1 MESVV
6 NDYISRE
13 IVQDR
18 ALLPLSNETSLMEA
32 GILDSLGLLRL
43 VVFLDEQFKITVDE
57 VDVVPENFDS
67 VNAICAYL
75 RARDAAC
82 RNAAGH
88 NRRLQAQDPCLL
100 QRSDHAG
107 AASLRRPV
115 VGRSHRPAAD
125 DRGQSRSAGGQGDRM
140 EFSLSAEQRELKEAA
155 IEFARRELDQDLAKR
170 DEEGEFSLEAWR
182 ACAKFG
188 IQGLPVPA
196 ELGGGGADILTT
208 VLVMEA
214 LGYGCHD
221 NGLIFSLNAQMW
233 SLELPLVKFG
243 TPAQQQAYLPGLM
256 SGDLI
261 GVHAMTE
268 PESGS
273 DAFAMRTR
281 AERAGDDY
289 LLNGTKLYI
298 TNAPVAD
305 VVLVFAADPGKPKMA
320 GISAFL
326 VDKGTPGFTV
336 PRKMDKM
343 GLRTSPMGEVV
354 LDGCRVPAAS
364 RLGPEGAG
372 MAIFN
377 SSMTWERSC
386 ILASAVG
393 AMQRQ
398 LEACADYARARKQFG
413 QAIGKFQSVANTV
426 ADMYLRT
433 EAARL
438 LVYQAAWL
446 GQHGKS
452 ALAEAAGAKLFTSE
466 AWVQSSLD
474 AIQVHGAYGYM
485 KEAGIERDLRDA
497 VAGTIYSGTSEIQR
511 VILARMLGL

>member
-1 MESVV
+1 M
-6 NDYISRE
+6 D
-13 IVQDR
+13 
-18 ALLPLSNETSLMEA
+18 
-32 GILDSLGLLRL
+32 
-43 VVFLDEQFKITVDE
+43 
-57 VDVVPENFDS
+57 
-67 VNAICAYL
+67 
-75 RARDAAC
+75 
-82 RNAAGH
+82 
-88 NRRLQAQDPCLL
+88 
-100 QRSDHAG
+100 
-107 AASLRRPV
+107 
-115 VGRSHRPAAD
+115 
-125 DRGQSRSAGGQGDRM
+125 
-140 EFSLSAEQRELKEAA
+140 FSLSAEQCELKAAA
-155 IEFARRELDQDLAKR
+155 IDFARRELDGDLAKR
-170 DEEGEFSLEAWR
+170 EEAGEFSREAWR

-208 VLVMEA
+208 VLAMEA

-243 TPAQQQAYLPGLM
+243 TPAQQQAYLPGLVA
-256 SGDLI
+256 GDHI

-268 PESGS
+268 PDSGS

-281 AERAGDDY
+281 AECRGDHY
-289 LLNGTKLYI
+289 VLNGTKLYI

-305 VVLVFAADPGKPKMA
+305 VVLVFAADPGQPRLA
-320 GISAFL
+320 GVSAFL
-326 VDKGTPGFTV
+326 VEKGTPGFAVT
-336 PRKMDKM
+336 RGLEKM

-354 LDGCRVPAAS
+354 LTDCVVPAGN

-398 LEACADYARARKQFG
+398 LEACVGYARERRQFG
-413 QAIGKFQSVANTV
+413 QAIGKFQSVANKV
-426 ADMYLRT
+426 ADMYLRM

-438 LVYQAAWL
+438 LIYQAAWL
-446 GQHGKS
+446 GQQGRP
-452 ALAEAAGAKLFTSE
+452 ALAEAAAAKLFASE
-466 AWVQSSLD
+466 AWVASSLD
-474 AIQVHGAYGYM
+474 AIQVHGASGYM
-485 KEAGIERDLRDA
+485 KESGIERDLRDA

-511 VILARMLGL
+511 VILARTLGL